1 MYKEIRMVLKA
12 HSDTSYLLESLE
24 RSRQG
29 GGFYMGVTNEDN
41 NQQNGA
47 IMVILAIIRN
57 VISLAAEVECGALL
71 YNSK

>member
-1 MYKEIRMVLKA
+1 
-12 HSDTSYLLESLE
+12 
-24 RSRQG
+24 
-29 GGFYMGVTNEDN
+29 MGVTNEDN

-71 YNSK
+71 YNTKELESLRKTLADMGHPKQATEIIKDN